1 MYTEYQSHG
10 PEDGLTEWT
19 MLCGPQ
25 GKLCKICS
33 PRLSPRLQ
41 FPRFPRFPQFPV
53 ASVESVSRSTSR
65 TSRETLAKPE
75 LNIAKFP
82 KAKRRPKGSRSLLTL
97 STCESGGYEG
107 YEGYE
112 GHEGCQRC
120 EGESGPSGPSGPSGV
135 RPHRQVGASKLGWR
149 ARTRAAQYCHGFF
162 NGAGKVHISQS
173 DCKAEITARL
183 EFKAS
188 WRGLVIFLC
197 FTHIELVF
205 LLQLK
210 VETMCARVSAI
221 TFKHPAGLEK
231 KKKKCSVFDS
241 FCPVT
246 EVFVVLLAKSNDWF
260 GGYVGIASANCSIPA
275 HGFSI

>member
-33 PRLSPRLQ
+33 PRLNPRLQ
-41 FPRFPRFPQFPV
+41 FPRFPRFPRLPQFPV

-97 STCESGGYEG
+97 STCESEG
-107 YEGYE
+107 YEGY
-112 GHEGCQRC
+112 EGCQRC
-120 EGESGPSGPSGPSGV
+120 EGESGPSGPSG
-135 RPHRQVGASKLGWR
+135 ASKLGRR

-162 NGAGKVHISQS
+162 NGAGKVHISHS

-188 WRGLVIFLC
+188 WRLVIFHC
-197 FTHIELVF
+197 FT
-205 LLQLK
+205 
-210 VETMCARVSAI
+210 
-221 TFKHPAGLEK
+221 
-231 KKKKCSVFDS
+231 
-241 FCPVT
+241 
-246 EVFVVLLAKSNDWF
+246 
-260 GGYVGIASANCSIPA
+260 
-275 HGFSI
+275 